1 MIPVRLL
8 PAAARRSDLGKSPNE
23 FFLKVG
29 NISSDFA
36 VYIVWICICIHI
48 IIFLQPMKKEEIKEL
63 SIQELKA
70 QIEASEKA
78 YRELKVAHAISPV
91 DNPAKITKDRR
102 DIARLKTVLRQKEL
116 AAMAEASAK

>member
-1 MIPVRLL
+1 
-8 PAAARRSDLGKSPNE
+8 
-23 FFLKVG
+23 
-29 NISSDFA
+29 
-36 VYIVWICICIHI
+36 
-48 IIFLQPMKKEEIKEL
+48 MKKEEIKEL

-91 DNPAKITKDRR
+91 DNPAKITLDRR

-116 AAMAEASAK
+116 AAAAEASAK

>member
-1 MIPVRLL
+1 
-8 PAAARRSDLGKSPNE
+8 
-23 FFLKVG
+23 
-29 NISSDFA
+29 
-36 VYIVWICICIHI
+36 
-48 IIFLQPMKKEEIKEL
+48 MKKEEIKEL

-116 AAMAEASAK
+116 AAVAETSAK